1 MEFETLIKERYSCK
15 KYDPSK
21 KVDDVTLKKI
31 LEAGRLAPTA
41 RNAQEQHV
49 YVLRSDEALKKF
61 DECSPYRY
69 GATTVLLVTYNK
81 NGVYT
86 YPGTN
91 KTSGDE
97 DATIVATHMMLAA
110 KNYGVDSCWLNRID
124 VALLKKSF
132 QVPDDEE
139 VVMALDLGY
148 KAEVGGD
155 PLPNHSSRKE
165 LEETVSYL

>member
-1 MEFETLIKERYSCK
+1 MEFEKLIKERYSCK

-21 KVDDVTLKKI
+21 NVDDVTLKKI

-49 YVLRSDEALKKF
+49 YVLRSEEALKKF
-61 DECSPYRY
+61 DETSPFRY
-69 GATTVLLVTYNK
+69 GAQTVLLVTYNK

-86 YPGTN
+86 YPNGK
-91 KTSGDE
+91 KTSGEE
-97 DATIVATHMMLAA
+97 DASIVATHMMLAS

-124 VALLKKSF
+124 TELLKELFSI
-132 QVPDDEE
+132 PNDEE

-148 KAEVGGD
+148 KAEGGD